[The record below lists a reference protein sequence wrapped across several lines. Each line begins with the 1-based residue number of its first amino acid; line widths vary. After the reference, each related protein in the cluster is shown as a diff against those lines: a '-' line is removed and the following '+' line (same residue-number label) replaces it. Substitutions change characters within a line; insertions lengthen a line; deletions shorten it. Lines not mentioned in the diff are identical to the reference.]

1 MLSNKK
7 ITSYAAP
14 LDLLANRVILVT
26 GAGDGIGRAVARA
39 CAAHG
44 ATVLLAGRTIAK
56 LEDTYDAIAAAG
68 GCDAII
74 CPIDIEGATSD
85 DFQQFNADIE
95 SQFGRLDG
103 LVNNAG
109 ILGQR
114 TPLNHY
120 KTNVWERVIKTNVS
134 AQFELTQ
141 ALMPSLQASSTGAS
155 IIFTSSGVGRKG
167 RAFWGAYAVSKFA
180 VEGLVQTWAAEV
192 EGMGALRINAIN
204 PGATRTQMRATAYP
218 AENPETLKTAADITP
233 TYLYLLGDASLGI
246 NGQSLDAQLAK
257 K

>member
-1 MLSNKK
+1 MLSNEK
-7 ITSYAAP
+7 ITNYAAP
-14 LDLLANRVILVT
+14 LDLLADRVILVT

-44 ATVLLAGRTIAK
+44 ATMLLAGRTIAK

-95 SQFGRLDG
+95 SQFVHLDV

-114 TPLNHY
+114 TPLSHY
-120 KTNVWERVIKTNVS
+120 NTDVWERVIKTNLS

-218 AENPETLKTAADITP
+218 AENPETLKTATDITP
-233 TYLYLLGDASLGI
+233 AYLYLLGDDSLGV
-246 NGQSLDAQLAK
+246 NGQSLDAQAAK

>member
-120 KTNVWERVIKTNVS
+120 KTNVWERVKNQCKRTIRAHSGLDAIPTGIFDRRFNHIYIIRGG
-134 AQFELTQ
+134 AQR
-141 ALMPSLQASSTGAS
+141 
-155 IIFTSSGVGRKG
+155 SGVLGRLCGVKICRG
-167 RAFWGAYAVSKFA
+167 GSS
-180 VEGLVQTWAAEV
+180 
-192 EGMGALRINAIN
+192 
-204 PGATRTQMRATAYP
+204 
-218 AENPETLKTAADITP
+218 ADVGSRSRRHGSVTH
-233 TYLYLLGDASLGI
+233 
-246 NGQSLDAQLAK
+246 
-257 K
+257 